1 MFNTPAM
8 QNLMQQVMQD
18 PNLMQNMI
26 NSPYMQNV
34 MQNISNNPDLA
45 TQVGFQRHFL
55 FNPRF

>member
-1 MFNTPAM
+1 M